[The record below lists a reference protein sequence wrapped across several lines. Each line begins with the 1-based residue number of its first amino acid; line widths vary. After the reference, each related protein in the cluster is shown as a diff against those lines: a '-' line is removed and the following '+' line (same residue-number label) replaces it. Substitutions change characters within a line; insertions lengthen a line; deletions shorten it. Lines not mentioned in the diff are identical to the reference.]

1 MELLQYHRPTYWF
14 SGHFHVKFSAVYRH
28 PEPEPAQ
35 SQAVAAG
42 GQDKPVEQVIP
53 AQGTEG
59 SKAEVSN
66 TEGMCMCTGVW
77 CGCMEVNFF
86 FLICSQPNTCLW
98 LGIKLVIII
107 CTEVCLEC

>member
-86 FLICSQPNTCLW
+86 FFNL
-98 LGIKLVIII
+98 
-107 CTEVCLEC
+107 